1 MSMERIDLFRH
12 LVAMA
17 ASDGEFS
24 ESEVQMLAVRA
35 NQWDITQD
43 QFDQVIADIQSGHIA
58 LIIPQAVED
67 KVELL
72 KNMMHMMAIDGV
84 LAEEEKR
91 MCAMA
96 SAHMGFSSGQFD
108 QILDDLLRDV
118 G

>member
-1 MSMERIDLFRH
+1 
-12 LVAMA
+12 
-17 ASDGEFS
+17 
-24 ESEVQMLAVRA
+24 
-35 NQWDITQD
+35 
-43 QFDQVIADIQSGHIA
+43 
-58 LIIPQAVED
+58 VED

-108 QILDDLLRDV
+108 EILDDLLRDV

>member
-1 MSMERIDLFRH
+1 MPKLDLFRH

-17 ASDGEFS
+17 ASDGEFT

-35 NQWDITQD
+35 NQWNINQQ
-43 QFDQVIADIQSGHIA
+43 QFDEIVAEIQAGRVA
-58 LIIPQAVED
+58 LKLPSRMDERI
-67 KVELL
+67 ELL
-72 KNMMHMMAIDGV
+72 KNMMHMMAIDGT

-96 SAHMGFSSGQFD
+96 SARMGFSSEQFD
-108 QILDDLLRDV
+108 QILDDLLKDM

>member
-1 MSMERIDLFRH
+1 MERIEMFRH

-35 NQWDITQD
+35 NQWEVTQA
-43 QFDQVIADIQSGHIA
+43 QFDQIITDIQSGRVE
-58 LIIPQAVED
+58 LQIPAAPEE

-72 KNMMHMMAIDGV
+72 KNIMHMMAIDGV

-96 SAHMGFSSGQFD
+96 SARMGFTSDQFD
-108 QILDDLLRDV
+108 EILDELLSDIS
-118 G
+118 